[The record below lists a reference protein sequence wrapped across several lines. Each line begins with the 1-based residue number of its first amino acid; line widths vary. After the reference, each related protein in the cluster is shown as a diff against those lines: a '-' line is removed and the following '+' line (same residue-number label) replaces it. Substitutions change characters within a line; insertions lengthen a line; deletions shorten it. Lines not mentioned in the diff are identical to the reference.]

1 MATDPNKLL
10 AFCRGLADFND
21 DELVAMDRAGLIAMQ
36 VELKA
41 LKREVDR
48 ALLRLSFIDARQV
61 N

>member
-1 MATDPNKLL
+1 MRTSCWPFAG
-10 AFCRGLADFND
+10 GLADFGD
-21 DELVAMDRAGLIAMQ
+21 EELVRMDREGLIAMQ
-36 VELKA
+36 IELKA